1 MRGLWKLAAMSA
13 VVGAGLVIAW
23 QAQQGLTALPQTG
36 PAPAGSAEA
45 DGFDPQASVDDLLK
59 STTTKLVD
67 TATTQVEAL
76 IEEQVATA
84 IEPVKAA
91 VRPAAWDWSSAT
103 ASVPPEKT
111 AVDAA
116 TQLLATNP
124 EAARYRR
131 TAATEPSAQSTIAPQ
146 PLPADE
152 SATPLTIGTPAE
164 GPTLVPTPEKTV
176 SNIVQTAAQESGDP
190 FFDAPPPALKT
201 VPATKPTVFPAEP
214 EMAPAPEL
222 GTPNFEPFPEET
234 PRPRNTPMPTEVED
248 PFANPNTAPSPPAP
262 NPASTPKP
270 APFEPTDPSNTLR
283 DPLTDPRMTPDP
295 AADKPTAVEP
305 EVDPFAPSVN
315 PKRNPEPTLN
325 DPLVDPRLD
334 PTLPV
339 ITPGTPKPQP
349 EPYRT
354 RSEPTAVTPAPM
366 DSDPFSGA
374 NPGRAPTTPRRTE
387 PQEPAS
393 TPDAFDPFP
402 EAAPRTPANPSR
414 ATPPGMNNEPD
425 PFDPFPADK
434 PAAPQNPA
442 PAVNEADPF
451 DGAAPGRDPA
461 PRNPLPRMEPDPME
475 PPPRRAPLR
484 DPSLLERAPAEP
496 SSNDRTNLFQG
507 DGIVTDSVPRGV
519 QEPRLTIEK
528 LAPSKAVLGQP
539 LIYTVVVKNTGG
551 SAANQVT
558 VEDRIPRG
566 SRLIGTAPRAELSD
580 KRLFWKR
587 PVLAP
592 GEEWRIAIKVVPEEE
607 GPIGSVAKVNF
618 VAEVAAE
625 IVITAPQLKLRVSGP
640 NEIKM
645 GEQAE
650 LVFVL
655 SNPGDGDAQN
665 VVLRSIIPE
674 GLSHPAGNDL
684 EYKIEKLAARESRE
698 IRLEMTG
705 VKPGRL
711 MHQAVATADGNLTT
725 EAQTAVEVIGEQ
737 LLLTRSGPARVYI
750 GRSVVFTN
758 RVANEGQR
766 QVGRIRLTESVP
778 EGLDFVEASDGGHYD
793 ASSRTITWT
802 VGPLNPAAEQRVTA
816 TLSPKV
822 VGHYDAIVTATGP
835 TGSVATVKP
844 QTTVEG
850 FPALAVEPSGNQR
863 LVSVGERVTAKVQVK
878 NQGTAEAQRVRIA
891 IDLPSELKLVSV
903 KSPTNYQVVGQRLV
917 FDPVDSL
924 PPRTG
929 ATYELVLEALA
940 AGDSRLEMQIAAD
953 HLKRPIKHDE
963 AVQVIDGQ

>member
-59 STTTKLVD
+59 SATTKLVD
-67 TATTQVEAL
+67 TATSSVETL
-76 IEEQVATA
+76 IEEQVAAA

-91 VRPAAWDWSSAT
+91 VRPVAWDWSSAT

-111 AVDAA
+111 AVDSAA
-116 TQLLATNP
+116 QLLATNP

-131 TAATEPSAQSTIAPQ
+131 PASTEPAEPSTLAPQ
-146 PLPADE
+146 SLPVDE
-152 SATPLTIGTPAE
+152 SANPITIGTPAE
-164 GPTLVPTPEKTV
+164 GPTLVPTPDKAA
-176 SNIVQTAAQESGDP
+176 SKIVQTAGQETGDP
-190 FFDAPPPALKT
+190 FFDSPPPTLKP
-201 VPATKPTVFPAEP
+201 VPATKPTNFPAEP

-222 GTPNFEPFPEET
+222 GTPNSEPFPEET
-234 PRPRNTPMPTEVED
+234 PRPRSTPLPVEVDD
-248 PFANPNTAPSPPAP
+248 PFANPAPAV
-262 NPASTPKP
+262 TPKP
-270 APFEPTDPSNTLR
+270 APFEPTDPTNTLK

-295 AADKPTAVEP
+295 AVEKKPAIEP
-305 EVDPFAPSVN
+305 EVDPFAPAAN
-315 PKRNPEPTLN
+315 PKRNPEPTLD

-339 ITPGTPKPQP
+339 VTPGTPKPQP
-349 EPYRT
+349 DPYRA
-354 RSEPTAVTPAPM
+354 RSEPAPVTPAPM

-387 PQEPAS
+387 PQEPAP
-393 TPDAFDPFP
+393 TPDPFDPFP
-402 EAAPRTPANPSR
+402 AAAPRTPANPPR
-414 ATPPGMNNEPD
+414 ATPPASVPEPGPD
-425 PFDPFPADK
+425 AFDPFPDEK
-434 PAAPQNPA
+434 PAAPRNTA
-442 PAVNEADPF
+442 PMDNGFDPF
-451 DGAAPGRDPA
+451 NGAAPERAPAPRTPLPRTPLPEPVSEPMEPAPRRSPLRDPA
-461 PRNPLPRMEPDPME
+461 PGD
-475 PPPRRAPLR
+475 RAPIDR
-484 DPSLLERAPAEP
+484 D
-496 SSNDRTNLFQG
+496 NLFQG
-507 DGIVTDSVPRGV
+507 DGIVADSVPRGV

-528 LAPSKAVLGQP
+528 LAPSKAVLGQD
-539 LIYTVVVKNTGG
+539 LVYTVVVKNTGG
-551 SAANQVT
+551 SPANQVT

-580 KRLFWKR
+580 KRLFWRR

-618 VAEVAAE
+618 VSEVAAE

-655 SNPGDGDAQN
+655 SNPGDGEASN

-705 VKPGRL
+705 IKPGRL
-711 MHQAVATADGNLTT
+711 IHQAVATADGNLTS
-725 EAQTAVEVIGEQ
+725 EAQTSVEVIGEQ

-766 QVGRIRLTESVP
+766 QVGRIRVTESVP

-793 ASSRTITWT
+793 ASSRSITWT

-816 TLSPKV
+816 TLAPKV

-903 KSPTNYQVVGQRLV
+903 KSPTNYQIVGQRLV

>member
-59 STTTKLVD
+59 SATTKLVD
-67 TATTQVEAL
+67 TATSSVETL
-76 IEEQVATA
+76 VEEQVAAA
-84 IEPVKAA
+84 IEPAKAA
-91 VRPAAWDWSSAT
+91 VRPVAWDWSSAT
-103 ASVPPEKT
+103 ASVPPEKA
-111 AVDAA
+111 AVTDAA
-116 TQLLATNP
+116 AQLLATNP

-131 TAATEPSAQSTIAPQ
+131 TASAEPSEPGPVAPQ
-146 PLPADE
+146 PLPIDE
-152 SATPLTIGTPAE
+152 SATPLTIGTPAD
-164 GPTLVPTPEKTV
+164 GPTLVPTPDKAA
-176 SNIVQTAAQESGDP
+176 SKIIQTAGQETGDP
-190 FFDAPPPALKT
+190 FFDSPPPTTKP
-201 VPATKPTVFPAEP
+201 VPATKPTDFPAEP

-234 PRPRNTPMPTEVED
+234 PRPRNTPLPTEVDD
-248 PFANPNTAPSPPAP
+248 PFANPAPAV
-262 NPASTPKP
+262 TPKP
-270 APFEPTDPSNTLR
+270 APFEPTDPTNTLK

-295 AADKPTAVEP
+295 AVEKKPAVEP
-305 EVDPFAPSVN
+305 EVDPFAPSAN
-315 PKRNPEPTLN
+315 PQRNPEPTLD

-339 ITPGTPKPQP
+339 ITPAAPKPQP
-349 EPYRT
+349 DPYRA
-354 RSEPTAVTPAPM
+354 RSEPAPVTPAPM

-374 NPGRAPTTPRRTE
+374 NPGRAPTPPRRTE
-387 PQEPAS
+387 PQEPS
-393 TPDAFDPFP
+393 PT
-402 EAAPRTPANPSR
+402 
-414 ATPPGMNNEPD
+414 PD
-425 PFDPFPADK
+425 PFDPFPAAAPRTPAIPPRATPPATLTAPDPFDPFPGDK
-434 PAAPQNPA
+434 PATPRNPV
-442 PAVNEADPF
+442 PVDNGADPF
-451 DGAAPGRDPA
+451 EGAAPGRDPA
-461 PRNPLPRMEPDPME
+461 PRTPLPRREPEPME

-484 DPSLLERAPAEP
+484 DPAPIERAPAEP
-496 SSNDRTNLFQG
+496 NPNERTNLFQG
-507 DGIVTDSVPRGV
+507 DGIVTDAVPRGV

-528 LAPSKAVLGQP
+528 LAPSKAVLGQD
-539 LIYTVVVKNTGG
+539 LVYTVVVKNTGG

-558 VEDRIPRG
+558 VEDCIPRG
-566 SRLIGTAPRAELSD
+566 SRLIGTSPRAELSD
-580 KRLFWKR
+580 KRLFWRR

-618 VAEVAAE
+618 VSEVAAE

-655 SNPGDGDAQN
+655 SNPGDGEASN
-665 VVLRSIIPE
+665 VVLRSMIPD

-684 EYKIEKLAARESRE
+684 EYKIEKLAAKESRE

-778 EGLDFVEASDGGHYD
+778 EGLDFVEVSDGGHYD

-816 TLSPKV
+816 TLAPKI

-929 ATYELVLEALA
+929 ATYELVLEALT

-953 HLKRPIKHDE
+953 HLKRPIRHDE